1 MTVYAAGGVFG
12 MCGLV
17 NATVRRDFVFLPTKS
32 VTTDAPRALPLTLL
46 EVANQ
51 ELTAPVST
59 WYLDISFV
67 LATLHTT
74 STHMITIYS

>member
-1 MTVYAAGGVFG
+1 MTVIAAGGVFG

-32 VTTDAPRALPLTLL
+32 VTTDAPRGLPLTLL

-51 ELTAPVST
+51 ELIAPGIHPVMDRLIVS
-59 WYLDISFV
+59 
-67 LATLHTT
+67 AR
-74 STHMITIYS
+74 